1 MADTAPR
8 PRLRDSVIVQA
19 DGGTL
24 LFLCLADRTVKRF
37 ACDEF
42 VKDVVV
48 LLDGTR
54 TIAEIG
60 ALACGGH
67 PDARERVAE
76 VVQILEREGLLSR
89 VADPEREF
97 RLLGTARAEFYD
109 RQLRL
114 FQDFCDQGWSP
125 ETSGAALQRR
135 LGDATAVVC
144 GVGGLGGWVAL
155 ALAGAGVGRIRVCDF
170 DRVEVS
176 NLTRQVLFG
185 MADLGVPKA
194 DAAAA
199 RLREVNPFIEVEAV
213 ARRIDGAG
221 DLADVV
227 KGADIVINAADL
239 PTPNDVAGWV
249 SEACWP
255 DIPHIMGTGYAYHIG
270 VLGTS
275 IVPGRTACW
284 SCVRAETF
292 ADHGRDGMETV
303 VGKRDK
309 AGAMGALS
317 GLVGNILAWE
327 AIRILAG
334 LPPALGDRW
343 SEVDF
348 WPLEIRSRAVRQR
361 PDCPTCGVPPNRRGH
376 SGIP

>member
-1 MADTAPR
+1 MADTASR

-37 ACDEF
+37 TCDEF
-42 VKDVVV
+42 VKAVVV

-54 TIAEIG
+54 TIEEIG
-60 ALACGGH
+60 ALTCGG
-67 PDARERVAE
+67 AAGAGARVAE
-76 VVQILEREGLLSR
+76 VVQILEHERLLSR
-89 VADPEREF
+89 VAAPEPEF
-97 RLLGTARAEFYD
+97 RLLGVARAEFYD

-114 FQDFCDQGWSP
+114 FQDFCDEGWAR

-135 LGDATAVVC
+135 LAGSTAVIC
-144 GVGGLGGWVAL
+144 GIGGLGGWVAL
-155 ALAGAGVGRIRVCDF
+155 ALAAAGVGRLRVCDF

-176 NLTRQVLFG
+176 NLTRQVLFR
-185 MADLGVPKA
+185 MDDLGTPKV
-194 DAAAA
+194 DAAAV
-199 RLREVNPFIEVEAV
+199 RLRELNPFIEVEAV
-213 ARRIDGAG
+213 ERRIGCAE
-221 DLADVV
+221 DLAGVV
-227 KGADIVINAADL
+227 KGADLVVNAADQ

-275 IVPGRTACW
+275 IIPGLTACW

-292 ADHGRDGMETV
+292 ADHGRDGMETL

-348 WPLEIRSRAVRQR
+348 WPLEIRSRPVPRR
-361 PDCPTCGVPPNRRGH
+361 PGCPTCGG
-376 SGIP
+376 